1 VASVRV
7 NPFETQAR
15 QRRSMIGMTRAR
27 QEVEDNADYPQRMV
41 ANLLAVGFM
50 AFLIL
55 SGYWVVAT
63 LAG

>member
-1 VASVRV
+1 MVGFSTLMVSDMTV
-7 NPFETQAR
+7 VE
-15 QRRSMIGMTRAR
+15 MTRAR
-27 QEVEDNADYPQRMV
+27 QGVEDTADYRQRMV